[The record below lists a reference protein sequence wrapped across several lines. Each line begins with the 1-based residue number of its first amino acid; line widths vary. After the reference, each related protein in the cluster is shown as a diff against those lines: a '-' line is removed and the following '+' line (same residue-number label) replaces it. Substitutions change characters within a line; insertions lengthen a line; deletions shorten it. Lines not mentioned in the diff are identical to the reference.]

1 MKKLIFTVLLFTG
14 ALTVAAQEHIEDA
27 DAKYAADLLKP
38 GTEAPDFVVDSVKNR
53 SLSYYRGAYVVLDFW
68 ASWCPDCRK
77 DIPKVQEIDSLYR
90 DKVAVI
96 GVSFDTNKP
105 GSSVSRKTR
114 CIGSSSA
121 NSRNGRRRQR

>member
-53 SLSYYRGAYVVLDFW
+53 SLSYCSVL
-68 ASWCPDCRK
+68 
-77 DIPKVQEIDSLYR
+77 
-90 DKVAVI
+90 
-96 GVSFDTNKP
+96 NKLTL
-105 GSSVSRKTR
+105 SQSKKE
-114 CIGSSSA
+114 
-121 NSRNGRRRQR
+121 